1 MLLVR
6 MVSGHEFL
14 RGFAPKKIRNKVKH
28 VSTNKIKLQKML
40 ILYNYRN
47 FH

>member
-6 MVSGHEFL
+6 MISGHEFL
-14 RGFAPKKIRNKVKH
+14 RGFAPKKVRNKVKH
-28 VSTNKIKLQKML
+28 VFTNKMIIPKML

-47 FH
+47 FY

>member
-6 MVSGHEFL
+6 MISGHEFL
-14 RGFAPKKIRNKVKH
+14 RGFAPKKKRNKVKH
-28 VSTNKIKLQKML
+28 VSTTKINFQKML